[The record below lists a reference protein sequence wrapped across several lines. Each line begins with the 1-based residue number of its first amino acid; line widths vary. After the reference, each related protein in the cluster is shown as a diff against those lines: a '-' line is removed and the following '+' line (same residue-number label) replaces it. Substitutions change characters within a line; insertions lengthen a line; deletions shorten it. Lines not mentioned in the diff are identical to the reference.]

1 MSGLFGTSGKPG
13 PAIKEVRRQQQ
24 AKEAQERAEEA
35 QERAEER
42 ATTQERTEMRRA
54 QARRRLLRRGGM
66 RLLFSPARQEG
77 PGMPTTRMLGGGS

>member
-1 MSGLFGTSGKPG
+1 MAGLGGRRRRRGREPS
-13 PAIKEVRRQQQ
+13 AEEVREVRVQEQ
-24 AKEAQERAEEA
+24 AKEA

-42 ATTQERTEMRRA
+42 ATTQERTEMQGA

-66 RLLFSPARQEG
+66 RLLFSIARQEG

>member
-1 MSGLFGTSGKPG
+1 MAGLGG
-13 PAIKEVRRQQQ
+13 RRRR
-24 AKEAQERAEEA
+24 EPSVEDLRAQEQATAA

-42 ATTQERTEMRRA
+42 ATTQERTEMRGA
-54 QARRRLLRRGGM
+54 QARRRLLRRGGL

>member
-1 MSGLFGTSGKPG
+1 MAGLGGRRRRREPSVE
-13 PAIKEVRRQQQ
+13 EVR
-24 AKEAQERAEEA
+24 AQEQATAA

-42 ATTQERTEMRRA
+42 ATTQERTEMQGA
-54 QARRRLLRRGGM
+54 QARRRLLRRGGL